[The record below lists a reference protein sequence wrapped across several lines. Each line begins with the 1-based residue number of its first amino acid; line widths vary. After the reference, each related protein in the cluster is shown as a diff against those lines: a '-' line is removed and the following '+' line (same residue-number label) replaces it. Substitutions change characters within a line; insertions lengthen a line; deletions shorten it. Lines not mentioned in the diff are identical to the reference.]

1 MAVMKTRITMAD
13 ERHDDDEYALSDE
26 QKAAVAELSR
36 SNVYVK
42 QSKWKTL
49 HELPT
54 AEKWPYFKE
63 NFLSY
68 TVIIAIVVVI
78 IAAFGISYLTKGPSP
93 ELSVEGINMGG
104 YADQLD
110 RLGSDFVKTEK
121 ISDSRLVQMDTS
133 ISIGDSENA
142 QDGSARLLTMVSSGQ
157 INMIVTDA
165 DTFAEVNDRGDIT
178 KPAKV
183 MDEAQLERVKDS
195 LVDAKGNP
203 VTDVKKAV
211 GFDLSKSKVWKSVK
225 GLPQKQMIIGF
236 SNVTKSKDMP
246 IRFIEYLRFE

>member
-1 MAVMKTRITMAD
+1 MKTRINMAD
-13 ERHDDDEYALSDE
+13 GRHDDDYALSDE

-36 SNVYVK
+36 SNVYAK

-49 HELPT
+49 HELPI

-68 TVIIAIVVVI
+68 AVIIAVVVVI
-78 IAAFGISYLTKGPSP
+78 VAAFGVSYLTKGPRA

-110 RLGSDFVKTEK
+110 RLGSDFVKAEK

-133 ISIGDSENA
+133 ISIGDSENT
-142 QDGSARLLTMVSSGQ
+142 QDGSARLLAMVSAGQ

-165 DTFAEVNDRGDIT
+165 DTFAEVNNRGDIT
-178 KPAKV
+178 KPAEI
-183 MDEAQLERVKDS
+183 MGEAQLERIRDS

-225 GLPQKQMIIGF
+225 GLPQQQMILGF
-236 SNVTKSKDMP
+236 SNVTKSKEMP
-246 IRFIEYLRFE
+246 VRFVEYLRFE

>member
-1 MAVMKTRITMAD
+1 MAD

-78 IAAFGISYLTKGPSP
+78 IAAFGISYLTKGPNP

-165 DTFAEVNDRGDIT
+165 DTFAEVNGRGDIT
-178 KPAKV
+178 KPAEV

-195 LVDAKGNP
+195 LVDAKGDP

>member
-78 IAAFGISYLTKGPSP
+78 IAAFGISYLTKGPNP

-165 DTFAEVNDRGDIT
+165 DTFAEVNGRGDIT
-178 KPAKV
+178 KPAEV

-195 LVDAKGNP
+195 LVDAKGDP

>member
-1 MAVMKTRITMAD
+1 MAD
-13 ERHDDDEYALSDE
+13 GRHDDDGYALSDE

-36 SNVYVK
+36 SNVYAK

-49 HELPT
+49 HELPM
-54 AEKWPYFKE
+54 AEKWPYFRE

-68 TVIIAIVVVI
+68 VVI
-78 IAAFGISYLTKGPSP
+78 IAVVVVIVAAFGVSCLTKGPRA

-133 ISIGDSENA
+133 ISIGDSENT
-142 QDGSARLLTMVSSGQ
+142 QDGSARLLAMV
-157 INMIVTDA
+157 VTDA

-178 KPAKV
+178 KPAEI
-183 MDEAQLERVKDS
+183 MDEAQLERIRDS

-225 GLPQKQMIIGF
+225 GLPQQQMILGF
-236 SNVTKSKDMP
+236 SNVTKSKEMP
-246 IRFIEYLRFE
+246 VRFE